1 MLVVGWI
8 PILVGMVGWIVL
20 TPLWSRWLNTSFT
33 LLVLTPVLSRLLIH
47 VLVFEF
53 QVGGLGNVWL
63 IESGCSRHM
72 TRDRGWFSSLTLVV
86 SKTYITIG
94 DNGRG
99 CVLSEGEVR
108 VSDKVVLKCVAL
120 VKSLRFNLIAFGF
133 PTS

>member
-1 MLVVGWI
+1 MVGWI

>member
-1 MLVVGWI
+1 
-8 PILVGMVGWIVL
+8 
-20 TPLWSRWLNTSFT
+20 
-33 LLVLTPVLSRLLIH
+33 
-47 VLVFEF
+47 
-53 QVGGLGNVWL
+53 
-63 IESGCSRHM
+63 
-72 TRDRGWFSSLTLVV
+72 V

>member
-1 MLVVGWI
+1 MVGWI

-120 VKSLRFNLIAFGF
+120 VKSLRFNLITFGL